1 MLGAG
6 HAIHRGFWMTA
17 KGRTLTSQ
25 RRVDNDRFR
34 RNRSVAARTNE
45 RPLTLRVFGRLPFT
59 GVSGRTE
66 AGVRKAWKE
75 ETAGEF
81 APTLESVYG
90 EFVAAA

>member
-1 MLGAG
+1 LPATFGY
-6 HAIHRGFWMTA
+6 AISEG
-17 KGRTLTSQ
+17 
-25 RRVDNDRFR
+25 
-34 RNRSVAARTNE
+34 
-45 RPLTLRVFGRLPFT
+45 PLSLRVFGRLPVT
-59 GVSGRTE
+59 GVNGRTE